1 MYNWFKK
8 IFTVSSIRRRMQLA
22 FMSIILLLFFSG
34 AMSLFELERV
44 SHDTEEIL
52 RASQDN
58 IDLASEMISALN
70 EQNDAM
76 IYMAVIGGSVR
87 DIAPHFAMCEESMER
102 LKVATAEAQQRMSRT
117 DNAATADSLVAFSSR
132 INQLVGGY
140 INGDVHR
147 RIAADTAAHLT
158 TQAWYAESYKP
169 EYVKVSK
176 QITKYMT
183 GSENTLGPDVNRLS
197 HTARRAV
204 TPVFISLIVM
214 IVVVLMF
221 YFFLN
226 HYLIKPVLRINNELG
241 DYLRYRTPF
250 DSNIACRDEL
260 ASLRDRIV
268 LLIQKLR

>member
-34 AMSLFELERV
+34 AMSLFELERA

-102 LKVATAEAQQRMSRT
+102 LKVATSEAQQRMSRT
-117 DNAATADSLVAFSSR
+117 DNAATADSLVVFSSR

-140 INGDVHR
+140 INGDVACIPYGGKCR
-147 RIAADTAAHLT
+147 AF
-158 TQAWYAESYKP
+158 AEH
-169 EYVKVSK
+169 
-176 QITKYMT
+176 M
-183 GSENTLGPDVNRLS
+183 
-197 HTARRAV
+197 
-204 TPVFISLIVM
+204 
-214 IVVVLMF
+214 
-221 YFFLN
+221 
-226 HYLIKPVLRINNELG
+226 
-241 DYLRYRTPF
+241 
-250 DSNIACRDEL
+250 
-260 ASLRDRIV
+260 
-268 LLIQKLR
+268 